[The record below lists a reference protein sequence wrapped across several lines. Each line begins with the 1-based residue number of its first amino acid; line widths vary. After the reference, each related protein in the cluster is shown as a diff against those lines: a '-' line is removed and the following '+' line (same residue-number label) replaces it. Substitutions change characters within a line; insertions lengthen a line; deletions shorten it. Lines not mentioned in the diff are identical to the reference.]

1 MYTVQVSKRASQEIA
16 KLGTDL
22 QARVVAR
29 LEALA
34 EDARPPGCKKLAGSD
49 YWRIRIGEY
58 RAVYSIQDQQLLVLV
73 IHVAHRREVYR

>member
-16 KLGTDL
+16 KLGSDL
-22 QARVVAR
+22 QSRVVAR

-34 EDARPPGCKKLAGSD
+34 EDPRPPGCKKLAGSD